1 MNLFVIFVLSPIL
14 SNFCF
19 CSILSFFSDFY
30 RFKI

>member
-14 SNFCF
+14 LNF